1 MYAIEDPSF
10 DGSREMN
17 LINKILDA
25 IENRDKD
32 IFTAAINEYN
42 NITPFNKVKTSLM
55 VQIKELYIPEDQPP
69 MVAKKAEL
77 DFTGAQEEAEDGGG
91 SGHPAAMGGGDIDFR

>member
-55 VQIKELYIPEDQPP
+55 V
-69 MVAKKAEL
+69 
-77 DFTGAQEEAEDGGG
+77 
-91 SGHPAAMGGGDIDFR
+91 